1 MNEKTSMR
9 KAIGDRNKIIV
20 RTSMVGIFTN
30 VFLVAFKATVGILS
44 NSIAVILDALN
55 NLSDAVSSL
64 VTIIG
69 SKLSTMKPT
78 KRHPMG
84 YGRIEYMSAMIVAF
98 IVLYAGLAAGV
109 RSVRNIFEP
118 QEANYSVTS
127 LIIIGVAVVVK
138 IVLGR
143 YVKAKGKQ
151 VNSQALVA
159 SGFDALFDAILS
171 FSVFVSAIIFIV
183 FVISLEAYVG
193 LVISVFIIKSG
204 IEMMLDTVNDI
215 LGHRADPE
223 VASKIKHIAC
233 QVPEV
238 MGAYDLFVNNFGP
251 DKDYATIHVE
261 LPDTLTVEQ
270 VDVITRQ
277 IQQNVYSQTGVI
289 LTGVGVYS
297 HNTKDDEAAEIRNNV
312 RKIVLDHEWA
322 IQMHGFYVDVKE
334 RTMRFDVVF
343 SFEIDSAE
351 GQQIIFDQ
359 ISKEYPDYDI
369 TIVADIDISD

>member
-9 KAIGDRNKIIV
+9 KAIGDRNRIIV
-20 RTSMVGIFTN
+20 RTSMVGIITN

-151 VNSQALVA
+151 VNSKALVA

-183 FVISLEAYVG
+183 F
-193 LVISVFIIKSG
+193 G
-204 IEMMLDTVNDI
+204 IGSRSRPMW
-215 LGHRADPE
+215 
-223 VASKIKHIAC
+223 
-233 QVPEV
+233 
-238 MGAYDLFVNNFGP
+238 
-251 DKDYATIHVE
+251 
-261 LPDTLTVEQ
+261 
-270 VDVITRQ
+270 
-277 IQQNVYSQTGVI
+277 
-289 LTGVGVYS
+289 
-297 HNTKDDEAAEIRNNV
+297 
-312 RKIVLDHEWA
+312 VL
-322 IQMHGFYVDVKE
+322 
-334 RTMRFDVVF
+334 
-343 SFEIDSAE
+343 
-351 GQQIIFDQ
+351 
-359 ISKEYPDYDI
+359 
-369 TIVADIDISD
+369 

>member
-1 MNEKTSMR
+1 
-9 KAIGDRNKIIV
+9 
-20 RTSMVGIFTN
+20 MVGIITN

-118 QEANYSVTS
+118 QEANYSVKS
-127 LIIIGVAVVVK
+127 LIIIGVAVIVK
-138 IVLGR
+138 ILLGR

-183 FVISLEAYVG
+183 FGISLEAYVG

-204 IEMMLDTVNDI
+204 IEMMLDTINDI

-223 VASKIKHIAC
+223 VARKIKHIAC

-251 DKDYATIHVE
+251 DKDYATMHVE

-270 VDVITRQ
+270 VDIITRQ
-277 IQQNVYSQTGVI
+277 IQQDVYSQTGVI

-297 HNTKDDEAAEIRNNV
+297 HNTKDDEAAAIRNNV
-312 RKIVLDHEWA
+312 RKIVLDNEWA

-334 RTMRFDVVF
+334 HTMRFDVVL
-343 SFEIDSAE
+343 SFEIESSE
-351 GQQIIFDQ
+351 GQRIIYDQ